1 MTVIFIFSSQNG
13 DLSSNNN
20 YFVLE
25 ILNKLGIDLVKLL
38 GSDFANFIIR
48 KIAHV
53 TEYFI
58 LFLLFYNAFL
68 KGSFKRPMLYS
79 SVLTVLY
86 ASSDEMH
93 QMFVPGRGPMV
104 RDVMIDSMGVVIGI
118 IIVMLVKRLSKRKGV
133 AAEKGSGV

>member
-1 MTVIFIFSSQNG
+1 MVLIFCFSSQNG
-13 DLSSNNN
+13 DLSSSNN
-20 YFVLE
+20 YFVIEL
-25 ILNKLGIDLVKLL
+25 LNKLGIDLVRLL

-58 LFLLFYNAFL
+58 LFILFYNAFY
-68 KGSFKRPMLYS
+68 KGRFKRSIIYS
-79 SVLTVLY
+79 SILTVLY

-104 RDVMIDSMGVVIGI
+104 RDVMIDTIGVAIGI
-118 IIVMLVKRLSKRKGV
+118 IIILIIRKPFRKRIT
-133 AAEKGSGV
+133 AEDKEETA